1 MNKKI
6 AIAEDNILA
15 MKSILDKLSFYD
27 DIEVVYTAGNGLEM
41 LNYPQLAGID
51 LIIMDIEMPVMD
63 GITATQKVHEK
74 YPDIKILMLTTYDD
88 DDKVFNSLL
97 AGATGYL
104 LKNESSK
111 YIYNSIHSILDGGAV
126 MSASIALKTIN
137 YIKKEEEK
145 NCLKFNLTERELEIL
160 TELKTGLAYKE
171 IASKLFLSEGTIRKH
186 IENIYR
192 KLQVNNKVSAIN
204 IATENKIIK

>member
-27 DIEVVYTAGNGLEM
+27 DIEVIYTANNGLEM
-41 LNYPQLAGID
+41 LNYQQLTAID

-63 GITATQKVHEK
+63 GITATQKIHEK
-74 YPDIKILMLTTYDD
+74 YPEIKILMLTTYDD

-126 MSASIALKTIN
+126 MSASIAIKTIN

-145 NCLKFNLTERELEIL
+145 NCSKFNLTERELEIL

>member
-1 MNKKI
+1 MGKRI

-15 MKSILDKLSFYD
+15 LRSIIDKLAVYD
-27 DIEVVYTAGNGLEM
+27 DIEVVYTANNGLEM
-41 LNYPQLAGID
+41 MNHPQLESID
-51 LIIMDIEMPVMD
+51 LVIMDIEMPVMD
-63 GITATQKVHEK
+63 GIKATQQIHER
-74 YPDIKILMLTTYDD
+74 YPEIKILMLTTYDD

-104 LKNESSK
+104 LKSESSK
-111 YIYNSIHSILDGGAV
+111 YIYQSIISILDGGAV

-137 YIKKEEEK
+137 YIKREEEK
-145 NCLKFNLTERELEIL
+145 NCVQFSLTERELEIL
-160 TELKTGLAYKE
+160 TELKKGLAYKE
-171 IASKLFLSEGTIRKH
+171 IASKLFLSEGTVRKH

>member
-171 IASKLFLSEGTIRKH
+171 VASRLFLSEGTIRKH

>member
-1 MNKKI
+1 MGKRV

-15 MKSILDKLSFYD
+15 LRSIIDKLSVYD
-27 DIEVVYTAGNGLEM
+27 DIEVVYTANNGLEM
-41 LNYPQLAGID
+41 MNHQQLESID
-51 LIIMDIEMPVMD
+51 LAIMDIEMPVMD
-63 GITATQKVHEK
+63 GIKATQQIHER
-74 YPDIKILMLTTYDD
+74 YPEIKILMLTTYDD

-104 LKNESSK
+104 LKSESSK
-111 YIYNSIHSILDGGAV
+111 YIYQSIISILDGGAV

-137 YIKKEEEK
+137 YIKREEEK
-145 NCLKFNLTERELEIL
+145 NCVQFSLTERELEIL
-160 TELKTGLAYKE
+160 TELKKGLAYKE
-171 IASKLFLSEGTIRKH
+171 IASKLFLSEGTVRKH